1 MSDNNENDKININ
14 GNNNENVNI
23 ENPNKEDKKF
33 FDINTL
39 KNIDKKY
46 LYIGV
51 FIIFILLTYAVLK
64 KNNKVK
70 KKVKSVKKKHIVNE
84 YYKNKVEANKYFEE
98 NRDYL
103 ALEYG
108 KKCIKDDSK
117 NPNGYF
123 VIVKALLSVKEY
135 EECKKYLEKAKDLC
149 FTEIDK
155 ERYNNLENILNENI
169 KKNEILLKS
178 NINVKN
184 IIPFLKKTYINGGKI
199 NKTQIDYNDF
209 NVRGLIATDDIKEG
223 EVIVKIPKESLLIAK
238 DARKYICEKYSK
250 DDNVT
255 EKEINDIIGQCY
267 SPNNFSLTF
276 FILENMNNEKYK
288 EYLDIIFSNN
298 YESFPVK
305 FNDEKLKR
313 FENTDVLDL
322 VTIENY
328 KFTHDINLL
337 KKIKSVNKY
346 DLETIKKVF
355 LGVSSR
361 VFQYSIHNVK
371 NIFLCP
377 YIDMGNHGCEK
388 NARLYYDDNI
398 DHFCLESKIK
408 IKKGEE
414 ILDTYG
420 SSLPNKKLFV
430 NYGFTDI
437 NNKNSDIVLEFNNKK
452 YVCKHV
458 NIVEDNKINEL
469 FDAIINNIK
478 TNSKVKF
485 NNEKLEINKLEEF
498 KKICLE
504 RLKKYKTTL
513 EEDIKKL
520 EDKNISFDDF
530 NLTLINKDEKIMLK
544 YFIDFSSECI
554 NFLKKNS
561 IKNINKKIDDK
572 KLKLSDNSKYY
583 LKELFNKYY
592 PKKNK

>member
-1 MSDNNENDKININ
+1 MSNNNENDKINISEA
-14 GNNNENVNI
+14 NNEKVNI
-23 ENPNKEDKKF
+23 ENPNKGDKKF

-64 KNNKVK
+64 KNKKVK
-70 KKVKSVKKKHIVNE
+70 KKVKPAKKIHIVNE
-84 YYKNKVEANKYFEE
+84 YYKNKAEANKYFEE

-108 KKCIKDDSK
+108 NKCIKDDPK

-149 FTEIDK
+149 INEIDK

-169 KKNEILLKS
+169 KKNEILVKS
-178 NINVKN
+178 NINTKN

-250 DDNVT
+250 DDKLT

-313 FENTDVLDL
+313 FENTDVIDL
-322 VTIENY
+322 VAIENF

-361 VFQYSIHNVK
+361 VFQYSIHDVK
-371 NIFLCP
+371 NIFLSP
-377 YIDMGNHGCEK
+377 YIDMANHGCK
-388 NARLYYDDNI
+388 NNTRWYYDDNI
-398 DHFCLESKIK
+398 EHFCLASKKK
-408 IKKGEE
+408 INKGEE
-414 ILDTYG
+414 IFDTYG

-437 NNKNSDIVLEFNNKK
+437 KNKNLDIVLEFNNKK
-452 YVCKHV
+452 YACKHI
-458 NIVEDNKINEL
+458 NIVEGNKINEL
-469 FDAIINNIK
+469 FDDIIKYIK

-513 EEDIKKL
+513 EEDMKKL

-530 NLTLINKDEKIMLK
+530 NLTLINKDEKTILK

-572 KLKLSDNSKYY
+572 KLKLADNSKYY